1 MRPPARLR
9 SGFSL
14 TELLVA
20 SGIGLTVMAA
30 VATLFSVFSRSLS
43 QSQSTVDLTTR
54 MRSAA
59 WKLRQDLD
67 GVTCPAVPWLS
78 PDANAGYF
86 EISEGPQRDTTLT
99 FVTNAA
105 TANLE
110 ADTDDILMF
119 TTRAPAGNFSGR
131 YLTADR
137 IIESPY
143 AEVAWFCQEAAN
155 QPVAGTKVYNLHRRQ
170 LLVLGYVGL
179 QEFSGNSIAGAVP
192 AIYQTYDLSLRSEGG
207 RLYPNTLGDLTKR
220 ENRLAHGPTFPHAL
234 VLNAT
239 ARPTWQSAT
248 FSQTDRV
255 WEDVLLTN
263 VISFDVRV
271 FDPQATAQPYTDTTV
286 SPPKETTRY
295 PGDPGYNASMKGTAT
310 VWPPASPPQ
319 VGDVWRLSSPVP
331 PGTPP
336 GYAAGSLVTY
346 TGTTWKICASG
357 AFIDLGG
364 GQGGRLAQPVDSK
377 SRLVGPAV
385 PTGVATYDTWSQH
398 YEVGGPGL
406 NDPAAYTTA
415 PPYPVPL
422 EGVEVRIRCYDPTSK
437 QVRQVSVRHTFQRP

>member
-1 MRPPARLR
+1 MRPQARLR

-43 QSQSTVDLTTR
+43 QSQSTVDLSSR
-54 MRSAA
+54 MRATA

-67 GVTCPAVPWLS
+67 GVTCPVVPWLS
-78 PDANAGYF
+78 PDANTGYF

-99 FVTNAA
+99 FVANAA

-110 ADTDDILMF
+110 ADTDDVLMF
-119 TTRAPAGNFSGR
+119 TTRAPAGSFSGR

-137 IIESPY
+137 IIESPS

-155 QPVAGTKVYNLHRRQ
+155 QPVPTMKVYNLHRRQ

-179 QEFSGNSIAGAVP
+179 PEFSGNSIAGAVP

-207 RLYPNTLGDLTKR
+207 RLHPNTLGDLTKR
-220 ENRLAHGPTFPHAL
+220 ENRLAHGSTFPHPL
-234 VLNAT
+234 SLST
-239 ARPTWQSAT
+239 AARLTWQAAT
-248 FSQTDRV
+248 FSQTERV
-255 WEDVLLTN
+255 WEDVILTN
-263 VISFDVRV
+263 VVSFDVRV
-271 FDPQATAQPYTDTTV
+271 FDPQAKAQAAGTATL
-286 SPPKETTRY
+286 Y
-295 PGDPGYNASMKGTAT
+295 PGDPGY
-310 VWPPASPPQ
+310 
-319 VGDVWRLSSPVP
+319 
-331 PGTPP
+331 
-336 GYAAGSLVTY
+336 AAAN
-346 TGTTWKICASG
+346 ASG
-357 AFIDLGG
+357 AAGAYIDLGG
-364 GQGGRLAQPVDSK
+364 GQGGRLSQPPDSK
-377 SRLVGPAV
+377 SRLVTPGVPA
-385 PTGVATYDTWSQH
+385 GVATYDTWSQH
-398 YEVGGPGL
+398 YEVGGTGL

-437 QVRQVSVRHTFQRP
+437 QVRQVSVRHTFRRP

>member
-1 MRPPARLR
+1 MRRQARLR

-30 VATLFSVFSRSLS
+30 VASLFSVFSRSLS

-143 AEVAWFCQEAAN
+143 AEVAWFCQAAAN

-179 QEFSGNSIAGAVP
+179 PEFAGNSIAGAAP

-234 VLNAT
+234 ALNPD
-239 ARPTWQSAT
+239 ARLTWQSAT

-255 WEDVLLTN
+255 WEDVILTN

-271 FDPQATAQPYTDTTV
+271 FDPQAKAQVSGTT
-286 SPPKETTRY
+286 TLY
-295 PGDPGYNASMKGTAT
+295 PGDPGYTSG
-310 VWPPASPPQ
+310 
-319 VGDVWRLSSPVP
+319 
-331 PGTPP
+331 
-336 GYAAGSLVTY
+336 AG
-346 TGTTWKICASG
+346 ASG
-357 AFIDLGG
+357 AYIDLGG

-377 SRLVGPAV
+377 SRLVAPAV